1 MGMRDCFHDNPMSAK
16 KAGRSSAL
24 IYQSGFLIS
33 LISFTSCTSR
43 VNAPQ
48 LSSPVQV
55 TSQNQPVSTP
65 SQLERG
71 LNQSD
76 FAAEAVIS
84 NACVEAW
91 RKELA
96 GDEAGAVKQL
106 KELDKKYPRVSTVR
120 FMLGQVME
128 HSGKKQEAIK
138 YYRDAVLQSDFDSMH
153 VFKLAEALRTTGNA
167 DGAIPYYRKLLKG
180 APEFTDGKLGLAKAL
195 LAVDPKSPEALGIL
209 RQIVKDEPKN
219 KEALAALAGK
229 H

>member
-1 MGMRDCFHDNPMSAK
+1 MTRK
-16 KAGRSSAL
+16 EAGRPSAL
-24 IYQSGFLIS
+24 FYQLGCLIT
-33 LISFTSCTSR
+33 LIGFTSCSNRIT
-43 VNAPQ
+43 APRM
-48 LSSPVQV
+48 SSPVQV
-55 TSQNQPVSTP
+55 TSQNQPVSAP
-65 SQLERG
+65 SQLEPG
-71 LNQSD
+71 MNQSD
-76 FAAEAVIS
+76 LAVEAVVS

-91 RKELA
+91 RKELS

-138 YYRDAVLQSDFDSMH
+138 YYREAVLQSDFDSMH
-153 VFKLAEALRTTGNA
+153 VFKLAETLRTTGNA
-167 DGAIPYYRKLLKG
+167 DGAIPYYRKLVKG